1 VAFDHRIPSIG
12 PRLGA
17 VVILG
22 ALSMVVVA
30 QSRPAVPESQP
41 VSRDEALWQEILAA
55 NRALSATEPY
65 SQNVE
70 AALRPRRILL
80 ERARVYLSAYPG
92 GRRRDE
98 VVRLELKA
106 LFEIGTL
113 SGGRY
118 QPLQRQVEEYL
129 RHPPSPAALYEAAYW
144 KIRCERLARIA
155 ASSQPSSAPVTR
167 DDPALHEAYR
177 SYIQQYPSSRYV
189 PRMATELFDAA
200 VAAGDL
206 AEQRRLVDLLG
217 QHFKGHAVTELLA
230 AQLRRHEAVGKPFGL
245 TFQTADGTEID
256 TAGWKGRPVLIVV
269 WAGFSERSRACVRAI
284 EAFRSQQPDLQV
296 VGVNLDDGERK
307 MTAACDELG
316 LTWPQYNDGMGW
328 ANRFAR
334 QWGVREVPCAFVVDR
349 RGRLVGSS
357 GAAGWR
363 ELALSALEN

>member
-1 VAFDHRIPSIG
+1 MP
-12 PRLGA
+12 LG
-17 VVILG
+17 VLVILG
-22 ALSMVVVA
+22 ALSTAVVA
-30 QSRPAVPESQP
+30 QSRSTLPESQP

-70 AALRPRRILL
+70 AALQPRRTLL

-118 QPLQRQVEEYL
+118 QPLQKQVEEYL
-129 RHPPSPAALYEAAYW
+129 RHPPSEVALYEAAYW

-155 ASSQPSSAPVTR
+155 ATSQPSSAPVTGN
-167 DDPALHEAYR
+167 DPALHQAYR
-177 SYIQQYPSSRYV
+177 SYIQQYPRSRHV

-200 VAAGDL
+200 AAAGDL
-206 AEQRRLVDLLG
+206 AEQRRLAGLLG

-230 AQLRRHEAVGKPFGL
+230 AQLRRHEAVGEPFSL
-245 TFQTADGTEID
+245 TFQTIDGSEVD
-256 TAGWKGRPVLIVV
+256 TARWKGRPVLIVV
-269 WAGFSERSRACVRAI
+269 WAGFSERSRACVREI
-284 EAFRSQQPDLQV
+284 EALRSQQPDLQV
-296 VGVNLDDGERK
+296 VGVNLDDAEQK
-307 MTAACDELG
+307 MTAACRELG
-316 LTWPQYNDGMGW
+316 LTWRQYNDGMGW
-328 ANRFAR
+328 ANRFVR
-334 QWGVREVPCAFVVDR
+334 QWGVRAVPWVFVVDR

-363 ELALSALEN
+363 QLALSALEN